1 MKVLIPLL
9 LLLFPISLNAQTDSD
24 WENLT
29 AEYCKGVNKFSKGI
43 SEETKAAIIFSG
55 ETGTP
60 LVEILTDL
68 ISQNPE
74 QFTKD
79 VTEIQEMETEMN
91 RFNSKLTKK
100 YHQIYGLTEQDD
112 LNMRFITLL
121 DSQAGCEFAKAIV
134 EVKMQHTVETAEP
147 IE

>member
-1 MKVLIPLL
+1 MKVLIPFLL
-9 LLLFPISLNAQTDSD
+9 LLVPISLNAQTDSD

-43 SEETKAAIIFSG
+43 SVETKAAIIFSG

-60 LVEILTDL
+60 LVEIFTDL
-68 ISQNPE
+68 ISQDPE

-79 VTEIQEMETEMN
+79 VVEIQKMETDMHK
-91 RFNSKLTKK
+91 FNSKLTKK
-100 YHQIYGLTEQDD
+100 YDYIYGVTEQDD
-112 LNMRFITLL
+112 LNMHFITVL
-121 DSQAGCEFAKAIV
+121 DTQAGCEFAKALI
-134 EVKMQHTVETAEP
+134 EVTMQHTVETTEP